1 MRLNRIA
8 VTNYGPYEGYNEF
21 TLNTSA
27 DQPVVLFGG
36 ANGAGKTTL
45 FNAIPLCL
53 HGRSAFDEAVSERDY
68 KQRIRSKLHES
79 NGEKASEASIRVEF
93 EYGNL
98 GETEDYVVER
108 SWRDRGKSIEESLS
122 LRRNGSKLS
131 DLQEDKWEDFL
142 KELIPPGISQLFF
155 FDGEKVQKL
164 ASAIER
170 GDEFEDSLFSL
181 LGLDL
186 VDRLDADLS
195 VYLSSKLDE
204 SGHEQ
209 LAEEIESLRHEK
221 ADLEVEYERL
231 EEKIE
236 EKRQT
241 LDEIADTIDQKE
253 TELAQEGGGF
263 ARERDSLKERKRELN
278 NEIDDIRGEIRAI
291 AQENYPFALVPDLC
305 RQVVDQLQEEQQAQT
320 EAAAQARVVSE
331 LDELA
336 DEDSIWDD
344 IDLPNEASDEVV
356 QRMQATL
363 SERLQ
368 SETPDA
374 QLSQDFSQR
383 QQDQMAGVVDEA
395 LNDVPTTLGELTREL
410 EDFVRERQ
418 EVTQN
423 IKRAP
428 DQSVISPILED
439 INELNENQGK
449 LKSEIE
455 DHVDQLETLENK
467 IGRVENELD
476 KKYDKQGDLDDVSDR
491 AELANRTRN
500 VVQEYQDE
508 LVKKKLE
515 RLESAL
521 SERYLRLSNKS
532 EFYETI
538 VIDPNPDDISIEVET
553 INGERKDQS
562 QLSAGER
569 QIFAT
574 ALLWALADISD
585 RPLPFIIDTP
595 LGRLDQEHRQNLV
608 EGFFPEAAHQVI
620 LFSTDTEITK
630 QYHAMLSESI
640 SNEYHLTQQPAT
652 GQTKIREGYFWSA
665 DTNSTE
671 SDELESSIDQQAEL
685 PFNNE

>member
-1 MRLNRIA
+1 MKFNRLAI
-8 VTNYGPYEGYNEF
+8 TNYGPYEGRNEF
-21 TLNTSA
+21 TLETS
-27 DQPVVLFGG
+27 QESPIVLFGG

-53 HGRSAFDEAVSERDY
+53 HGRSAFNEPVSEREY
-68 KQRIRSKLHES
+68 KRKIRSKLHES
-79 NGEKASEASIRVEF
+79 KGEKASEASIRLEF

-98 GETEDYVVER
+98 GDTEDYVVER
-108 SWRDRGKSIEESLS
+108 HWRDRGKSIEESLS
-122 LRRNGSKLS
+122 LRRNGSKFS
-131 DLQEDKWEDFL
+131 DLEEDKWEDFL

-164 ASAIER
+164 ASAIEQ
-170 GDEFEDSLFSL
+170 GDEFEQSLFSL

-204 SGHEQ
+204 SGHED

-221 ADLEVEYERL
+221 ADLEVEYEKIQ
-231 EEKIE
+231 EKIE
-236 EKRQT
+236 KKRQT
-241 LDEIADTIDQKE
+241 LDDISTTIEQKE

-278 NEIDDIRGEIRAI
+278 EEISDIQEAIRSV
-291 AQENYPFALVPDLC
+291 AQENYPFTLVPNLC
-305 RQVVDQLQEEQQAQT
+305 RQVIDQLNEEQQAET

-336 DEDSIWDD
+336 DEETIWGD
-344 IDLPNEASDEVV
+344 IEVPSEASQEVIE
-356 QRMQATL
+356 RMQASL
-363 SERLQ
+363 SERLR
-368 SETPDA
+368 SETPDS
-374 QLSQDFSQR
+374 QLSQDFSRREQEE
-383 QQDQMAGVVDEA
+383 MAVVVDEA
-395 LNDVPTTLGELTREL
+395 LTEVPSELQELTNKL
-410 EDFVRERQ
+410 ENLVRERQ
-418 EVTQN
+418 EVTQD

-439 INELNENQGK
+439 INELNEKQGK

-455 DHVDQLETLENK
+455 NHVKELETLENK
-467 IGRVENELD
+467 ISQLENDLE
-476 KKYDKQGDLDDVSDR
+476 KKYDKQDDLDDVSDR
-491 AELANRTRN
+491 ADLASRTRD
-500 VVQEYQDE
+500 VVQEYQEE
-508 LVKKKLE
+508 LIKKKLE

-521 SERYLRLSNKS
+521 TERYLRLSNKS
-532 EFYETI
+532 GFYDSI
-538 VIDPNPDDISIEVET
+538 VIDPDEITIEIET
-553 INGERKDQS
+553 INGERKEQS

-630 QYHAMLSESI
+630 EYHRMLSEAI
-640 SNEYHLTQQPAT
+640 ANEYHLSQEEAT
-652 GQTKIREGYFWSA
+652 GQTKITEGYFWSA
-665 DTNSTE
+665 DNDSTE
-671 SDELESSIDQQAEL
+671 SDSIDTEVEPQAEL
-685 PFNNE
+685 PFDND

>member
-1 MRLNRIA
+1 MKLNRLA
-8 VTNYGPYEGYNEF
+8 VTNYGPYEGHNEF
-21 TLNTSA
+21 TLNTSPE
-27 DQPVVLFGG
+27 QPIVLFGG

-53 HGRSAFDEAVSERDY
+53 HGRSAFDEAVSEREY
-68 KQRIRSKLHES
+68 KQRVRSKLHES
-79 NGEKASEASIRVEF
+79 NGEKATEASIRVEF

-98 GETEDYVVER
+98 GATEDYVVER

-170 GDEFEDSLFSL
+170 GDEFEDSLFYL

-221 ADLEVEYERL
+221 ADLEVEYDKL
-231 EEKIE
+231 EQKIE
-236 EKRQT
+236 DKRQT
-241 LDEIADTIDQKE
+241 LDEIAETIDQKE

-263 ARERDSLKERKRELN
+263 ARERDSLKERKSELDQ
-278 NEIDDIRGEIRAI
+278 EIDDIRGQIREI
-291 AQENYPFALVPDLC
+291 AQESYPFALVPDLC

-331 LDELA
+331 LDELT

-344 IDLPNEASDEVV
+344 IEIPDEASDEVV

-395 LNDVPTTLGELTREL
+395 LNEVPTTLGELTREL
-410 EDFVRERQ
+410 EELVRERQ

-428 DQSVISPILED
+428 DQSVISPILEE
-439 INELNENQGK
+439 INELNEKQGK

-455 DHVDQLETLENK
+455 DHVDRLETLENK
-467 IGRVENELD
+467 IGRLENELD
-476 KKYDKQGDLDDVSDR
+476 KKYDKQEDLEDVSDR
-491 AELANRTRN
+491 ADLANRTRN

-508 LVKKKLE
+508 LIKKKLE

-538 VIDPNPDDISIEVET
+538 VIDPDPDDITIEVET

-620 LFSTDTEITK
+620 LFSTDTEITEE
-630 QYHAMLSESI
+630 YHAMLSKSI
-640 SNEYHLTQQPAT
+640 SNEYHLTQQPDT
-652 GQTKIREGYFWSA
+652 GQTRIREGYFWSA
-665 DTNSTE
+665 DTEMTE
-671 SDELESSIDQQAEL
+671 GDEIESAVDQQAEL